1 MKFTAI
7 ATALLL
13 GSASAFVV
21 NKSPSFVVGTSTTA
35 LQANIAVFG
44 ASGLTAQEC
53 IYQALKDGDTVIG
66 LTRNPAN
73 VKVPKGSGGAD
84 ADKPLVND
92 KLTVIGG
99 DVTNAADV
107 AKVFENDID
116 GVIVALGGK
125 TSDGKIFTSDIMV
138 FLSYLVFLCFFVLL
152 SNNECNTCTIHQN
165 TYISRRHHA
174 H

>member
-7 ATALLL
+7 ATALLA
-13 GSASAFVV
+13 GSASAFVA
-21 NKSPSFVVGTSTTA
+21 NKSPSVSSSSTA
-35 LQANIAVFG
+35 LNANIAVFG

-53 IYQALKDGDTVIG
+53 IFQALKDGDTVVG

-73 VKVPKGSGGAD
+73 VLVPKGSGGSD
-84 ADKPLVND
+84 ADKPLTDD

-125 TSDGKIFTSDIMV
+125 TSDGKYQT
-138 FLSYLVFLCFFVLL
+138 LV
-152 SNNECNTCTIHQN
+152 
-165 TYISRRHHA
+165 
-174 H
+174 

>member
-7 ATALLL
+7 ATALLF
-13 GSASAFVV
+13 GSASAFVA
-21 NKSPSFVVGTSTTA
+21 NKSPSVGSSSTA

-73 VKVPKGSGGAD
+73 VKVPKGSGGSD
-84 ADKPLVND
+84 ADKPLVDD

-125 TSDGKIFTSDIMV
+125 TSDGKIFTQTYWFLYVLVLVSCSV
-138 FLSYLVFLCFFVLL
+138 FIPFC
-152 SNNECNTCTIHQN
+152 
-165 TYISRRHHA
+165 
-174 H
+174 

>member
-1 MKFTAI
+1 MKFTAV
-7 ATALLL
+7 ATALLV
-13 GSASAFVV
+13 GSTSAFVAT
-21 NKSPSFVVGTSTTA
+21 KSPSVVSSTTA

-73 VKVPKGSGGAD
+73 VVVPKGSGGSD
-84 ADKPLVND
+84 AEKPLVND

-125 TSDGKIFTSDIMV
+125 TSDGK
-138 FLSYLVFLCFFVLL
+138 LHRHLCFFFVLSL
-152 SNNECNTCTIHQN
+152 SFFFVVLAICLTSNI
-165 TYISRRHHA
+165 
-174 H
+174 

>member
-7 ATALLL
+7 ATALLA
-13 GSASAFVV
+13 GSASAFVAT
-21 NKSPSFVVGTSTTA
+21 NKSPSVSSSTA
-35 LQANIAVFG
+35 LNANIAVFG

-53 IYQALKDGDTVIG
+53 IFQALKDGDTVVG

-73 VKVPKGSGGAD
+73 VLVPKGSGGSD
-84 ADKPLVND
+84 ADKPLTDD

-125 TSDGKIFTSDIMV
+125 TSDGKYQTHVYIISFRFALFIIA
-138 FLSYLVFLCFFVLL
+138 
-152 SNNECNTCTIHQN
+152 CTVV
-165 TYISRRHHA
+165 
-174 H
+174 

>member
-1 MKFTAI
+1 MKFTTI
-7 ATALLL
+7 ATALLA
-13 GSASAFVV
+13 GSASAFVA
-21 NKSPSFVVGTSTTA
+21 NKSPSTVSSTA

-53 IYQALKDGDTVIG
+53 IYQALKDGDSVIG

-73 VKVPKGSGGAD
+73 VLVPKGSGGAD
-84 ADKPLVND
+84 ADKPLVDD

-125 TSDGKIFTSDIMV
+125 TSDGKMI
-138 FLSYLVFLCFFVLL
+138 
-152 SNNECNTCTIHQN
+152 
-165 TYISRRHHA
+165 
-174 H
+174 

>member
-7 ATALLL
+7 ATALLV
-13 GSASAFVV
+13 GSASAFVA
-21 NKSPSFVVGTSTTA
+21 NKSPAVSSTA
-35 LQANIAVFG
+35 LNANIAVFG

-53 IYQALKDGDTVIG
+53 IYQALKDGDTVVG

-73 VKVPKGSGGAD
+73 VLVPKGSGGAD
-84 ADKPLVND
+84 ADKPLTDD

-125 TSDGKIFTSDIMV
+125 TSDGKRFTRVHVI
-138 FLSYLVFLCFFVLL
+138 FLSSSILL
-152 SNNECNTCTIHQN
+152 SSAYCCLT
-165 TYISRRHHA
+165 
-174 H
+174 

>member
-7 ATALLL
+7 ATALLA
-13 GSASAFVV
+13 GSASAFVAT
-21 NKSPSFVVGTSTTA
+21 KSPSSSSTA

-53 IYQALKDGDTVIG
+53 VYQALKDGDSVFG

-73 VKVPKGSGGAD
+73 VVVPKGSGGAD
-84 ADKPLVND
+84 ADKPIVDD

-125 TSDGKIFTSDIMV
+125 TSDGKVYTNTCICLYCTHLSFT
-138 FLSYLVFLCFFVLL
+138 LL
-152 SNNECNTCTIHQN
+152 SNTLQQHMMCTNSQHI
-165 TYISRRHHA
+165 ISRRQHA
-174 H
+174 HRRNK

>member
-1 MKFTAI
+1 MKFSTI
-7 ATALLL
+7 ATALLV
-13 GSASAFVV
+13 GSASAFVAN
-21 NKSPSFVVGTSTTA
+21 NKSPSTVVSSSTA

-73 VKVPKGSGGAD
+73 VLVPKGSGGAD
-84 ADKPLVND
+84 ADKPLVDD

-125 TSDGKIFTSDIMV
+125 TSDGKMR
-138 FLSYLVFLCFFVLL
+138 L
-152 SNNECNTCTIHQN
+152 
-165 TYISRRHHA
+165 
-174 H
+174 